1 MGNLDFKTILMGIV
15 ASLSGY
21 VFYGY
26 IELKA
31 EVNVVKTQLEQ
42 ANSELR
48 DLWGKY
54 NEQLDKEVNFIT
66 KFYEFQK
73 QEQADKDEMRE
84 ELLEFRIQ
92 YEREKK

>member
-42 ANSELR
+42 SQSELR
-48 DLWGKY
+48 DLWSKY

-73 QEQADKDEMRE
+73 KEQADKDQLKE
-84 ELLEFRIQ
+84 ELLEFKIQ

>member
-42 ANSELR
+42 SQSELR
-48 DLWGKY
+48 DLWSKY
-54 NEQLDKEVNFIT
+54 NAQLDKEVNFIT

-73 QEQADKDEMRE
+73 KEQADKDQLKE
-84 ELLEFRIQ
+84 ELLEFKIQ